1 MSSEALAKPI
11 ITRNSSEFKL
21 DAYASIPAG
30 ELVVFAVQ
38 VLQADAAPVAVE
50 EVVSTCFRLF
60 PHSFALKNYF
70 YWPDSALVTR
80 RLHDAKEKGLLKGN
94 PSDGYETKLQGKQ
107 IARHVAKTLGVS
119 LPVPPKA
126 EAPIPPVLETP
137 KVEEVVE
144 KKVEEK
150 KEVAPSAPVVKA
162 VKKQEIRKKEDKKKP
177 AKKAIEK
184 KQAKK
189 TASKKQAVKTKKE
202 VVTPVK
208 KKSTPKPKVQPKTA
222 PKKTVKP
229 AEKTKAQV
237 KQKPSKPTLKPKTTA
252 VKKPVVKVEKK
263 EKRKKK
269 DVVKAAPK
277 QKAEKVVEKKRET
290 SKKKVQSTVKP
301 EVKKVELKVDKKKAK
316 ASAQPTQLTMQL
328 APPTAWKK
336 AQVSA
341 SKPKV
346 KEAAPSTGDKKPV
359 KGEVLVPVAVS
370 KEEKDKAAKVIKQIE
385 RSDAYQLYR
394 RNGRRA
400 QIGEFD
406 FRNMLFATME
416 SSAETL
422 KRNTELFKRYASI
435 HFRTDLIAFLEFCE
449 ENFSALLIS
458 KVKGKK

>member
-263 EKRKKK
+263 EERKKK

-290 SKKKVQSTVKP
+290 SKKKAQSTVKP

-336 AQVSA
+336 AEGSA
-341 SKPKV
+341 GKPKV

-400 QIGEFD
+400 QIVEFD

>member
-189 TASKKQAVKTKKE
+189 TASKKQAVKPKRE
-202 VVTPVK
+202 IATPVK

-263 EKRKKK
+263 EERKKK

-301 EVKKVELKVDKKKAK
+301 EVKKVELKVEKKKAK

>member
-184 KQAKK
+184 KPAKK
-189 TASKKQAVKTKKE
+189 TASKKQAVKPKRE
-202 VVTPVK
+202 IATPVK

-263 EKRKKK
+263 EERKKK

-290 SKKKVQSTVKP
+290 SKKKAQSTVKP

-336 AQVSA
+336 AEGSA
-341 SKPKV
+341 GKPKV